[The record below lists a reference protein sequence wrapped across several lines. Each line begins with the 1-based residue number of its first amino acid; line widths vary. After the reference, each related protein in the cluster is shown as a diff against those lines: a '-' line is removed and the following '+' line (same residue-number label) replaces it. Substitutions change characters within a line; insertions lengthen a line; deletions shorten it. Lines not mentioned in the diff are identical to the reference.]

1 MRQRFL
7 IVIVAGRLIQ
17 LVSAQSPPPSPRLMI
32 PDEVTAIRVGE
43 AIVAST
49 YNIKTMEGERPYKAN
64 LSRGVW
70 HVWGTVPK
78 DALGETVFVDINQ
91 KDGCI
96 LRVGAH

>member
-1 MRQRFL
+1 MRHGLL
-7 IVIVAGRLIQ
+7 IVVLAGGLSQ
-17 LVSAQSPPPSPRLMI
+17 LVSAQSPPPSPQPRI
-32 PDEVTAIRVGE
+32 PDETTAIRIAE

-49 YNIKTMEGERPYKAN
+49 YDAKTMEGERPYKAN
-64 LSRGVW
+64 LSEGVW

-78 DALGETVFVDINQ
+78 DAFGETLFVDINQ